1 MMLCKNNETEAVM
14 ARERIFEDE
23 ALEALRRKFF
33 PRVPWTE
40 AGPVRRHY
48 FARAARDGQTVAQTL
63 EALAIAE
70 GFIGPGLQAITGD
83 GAACLEAFRRRGQT
97 DILVFGLG
105 LDACWCDF
113 AFGPVD
119 GEGWQEVLVR
129 SEEAENLTALA
140 HAVGAVRFRKA

>member
-1 MMLCKNNETEAVM
+1 MSTEKVFA
-14 ARERIFEDE
+14 DE

-33 PRVPWTE
+33 PRVPWTA

-48 FARAARDGQTVAQTL
+48 FARAVQDGQTAAQAL

-70 GFIGPGLQAITGD
+70 GFIGPGRRAAVGD
-83 GAACLEAFRRRGQT
+83 GAACLEAFRRRGEA
-97 DILVFGLG
+97 DMMVFGLG
-105 LDACWCDF
+105 LDVFWCDF

-119 GEGWQEVLVR
+119 DAGWQEILVR

-140 HAVGAVRFRKA
+140 HARGAVQFRKA